1 VDADVDVVGADGVDA
16 WADGVVDVVGVAELL
31 SVLKTFFFPRHT

>member
-1 VDADVDVVGADGVDA
+1 VDVDVDVVAADGVDA

-31 SVLKTFFFPRHT
+31 LVL